1 MGSPMGPGMPPGG
14 PPGPPGGPMMQQGLA
29 GLAGGM
35 PGGDPLQALKSLQ
48 ANPTSSAEQDA
59 LKQAREAIGF
69 AMSRVYKRSPKVA
82 KELSAALINLEQAM
96 KELQTLPQPEPAAP
110 PPPGLP
116 MSGMLTG
123 GPPGGMGGP
132 MM

>member
-1 MGSPMGPGMPPGG
+1 MGSPMPPGMPPGG

-48 ANPTSSAEQDA
+48 ANPGASAEQDA

-69 AMSRVYKRSPKVA
+69 AMSRILKRSPKVA
-82 KELSAALINLEQAM
+82 KELSAALINLDQAM
-96 KELQTLPQPEPAAP
+96 KELTSLPQLEPAAP

-116 MSGMLTG
+116 MSGMLSG